1 MGQNVSGDWSFGK
14 FFDQN
19 IHWFGRSHEFIFKDD
34 ICAFD
39 KVHKYILRRPQH
51 FAKSSPYFCTVVKS
65 KVKISQNFGAFS
77 EYMNFTGQF
86 LEKQLCN
93 LTPSMLSH
101 SKLVRKGQ
109 NCPPILKFDNYLP
122 IIEKIREILN
132 LTFPPLLSHFAS
144 FCLRQ
149 NTYVEKS

>member
-1 MGQNVSGDWSFGK
+1 M
-14 FFDQN
+14 
-19 IHWFGRSHEFIFKDD
+19 
-34 ICAFD
+34 
-39 KVHKYILRRPQH
+39 
-51 FAKSSPYFCTVVKS
+51 
-65 KVKISQNFGAFS
+65 KISQNFGAFS

-101 SKLVRKGQ
+101 LKLVRKGQ

-149 NTYVEKS
+149 NTCRKKLVEYNQNNKPNFERKCQILDYKRIFSDFKQRNRSI